1 VRGTGGSG
9 ISKLPDR
16 QIRGFVYLTQPD
28 DVYRAGRT
36 LRSLRAAGIAAEQI
50 GVPACQDIRAIL
62 RDGGPVLFLRA
73 GAWLARHGALELPLP
88 SATGKGLCA
97 LGALRVPRE
106 SEPGTARAAA
116 SCAELFARK
125 SGDFARL
132 TEPHT
137 SPSTSPHLLSSVFLD
152 SIALEALRERGASS
166 LEEILRIALQQL
178 RVVHY
183 APLDVYDD
191 RGLRV
196 LQVITALHRGGAER
210 MTLDLMAELPACN
223 VRARLAI
230 LGRPSREAFAAPAGT
245 LDLAGAASDPEARA
259 AALARLA
266 IAFGADLVH
275 GHLITGGDVR
285 RIAAAGLP
293 VMLTVHNT
301 RPGWPKGLADL
312 EASDAILL
320 AACAQ
325 AVETELRAAKIPVV
339 VRTAWNG
346 IDQYDF
352 QPSPG
357 RLAAGARWRQTWG
370 FGESDFVL
378 AAVAN
383 PRPQKRLPLLPAVLA
398 ALRAKLSPGR
408 EVRLILAGEA
418 LRGNPEAER
427 CVEETRA
434 AVARLGVE
442 AHVRWTGP
450 VANVAEVL
458 AAADALVSASA
469 HEGLSMAQLEA
480 LAMGCPVVAT
490 DVGGAREIAFNN
502 PAFHLLPADASAAQ
516 FAEVLAQ
523 VAAAGQRG
531 AASNSPDREPSRL
544 AGATTAPERPS
555 FPSTST
561 SSSVLRAGTARGPIQ
576 NVTQISGRRSSGVSL
591 LHPTWSRQQMA
602 ARYRWLYPRA
612 IAAAGRRHKGK
623 GIWLITNNF
632 STGGA
637 QSSARR
643 LLVGLNAQGVRVRAT
658 VIEEQPDYPT
668 PGRRALA
675 EADIPILA
683 LPPSGTGDITAA
695 VETLLGTMND
705 DLPQSVLFWNLRPA
719 FKVLLADALLDVPVF
734 DVSPGEM
741 FFESLDSYFA
751 ITHAG
756 LPYRTARD
764 YGARLAGVIVKYQGE
779 AHRAAEVLGAPVQV
793 VPNGVPLPEAA
804 PDDSGRQ
811 NGTVFGTAARI
822 NPRKRL
828 EDLLEAMRLANG
840 RMPAYTLKIAGGV
853 EVGCEE
859 YAARLRALSDGLPV
873 EWVGEVNDLRAF
885 HRQLDAFVMVSEPAG
900 CPNASLEAM
909 SAGLPVIATDM
920 GGVSEQVIDGRTG
933 RLVPGRDP
941 HALAAA
947 MAELAASPGLRQQMG
962 RAGRDLIRDRFSLER
977 MIADYRRICLED
989 GL

>member
-1 VRGTGGSG
+1 MRR
-9 ISKLPDR
+9 PHE
-16 QIRGFVYLTQPD
+16 QIRAFVYLSYPED
-28 DVYRAGRT
+28 AYRAGRT
-36 LRSLRAAGIAAEQI
+36 LRSLRAAGIAAEHI
-50 GVPACQDIRAIL
+50 GVPAGQRIRAIL
-62 RDGGPVLFLRA
+62 RGGGPVLFLRA
-73 GAWLARHGALELPLP
+73 GAWLARQGALELPLP
-88 SATGKGLCA
+88 SATGTGLCA

-106 SEPGTARAAA
+106 SEPATARVAAA
-116 SCAELFARK
+116 WAEVFAK
-125 SGDFARL
+125 TGGDFARL
-132 TEPHT
+132 TDPFT
-137 SPSTSPHLLSSVFLD
+137 SPRPNLHLTSSLFLD
-152 SIALEALRERGASS
+152 AKAVGALARQGAAFIEGILRVS
-166 LEEILRIALQQL
+166 LERL
-178 RVVHY
+178 RVVHFT
-183 APLDVYDD
+183 PLDVYDD
-191 RGLRV
+191 CGLRV

-210 MTLDLMAELPACN
+210 MTLDLMAELSACN

-230 LGRPSREAFAAPAGT
+230 LGRSSREAFTAPAGT
-245 LDLAGAASDPEARA
+245 LDLSGAAGDPEARA
-259 AALARLA
+259 ATLARLA
-266 IAFGADLVH
+266 TAFGADLVH
-275 GHLITGGDVR
+275 GHLISGSDVR

-301 RPGWPKGLADL
+301 RPGWPNGLADL
-312 EASDAILL
+312 EAPDAVLL

-325 AVETELRAAKIPVV
+325 AVEAELRAAKIPVS

-346 IDQYDF
+346 VDQYDF

-383 PRPQKRLPLLPAVLA
+383 PRPQKRLPVLPAVLA
-398 ALRAKLSPGR
+398 ALRSKLGPGR
-408 EVRLILAGEA
+408 EVRLVLVGEA

-434 AVARLGVE
+434 AAARLGVA

-469 HEGLSMAQLEA
+469 HEGLSLAQLEA

-502 PAFHLLPADASAAQ
+502 PAIHLLPADASAAQ

-523 VAAAGQRG
+523 VAAAG
-531 AASNSPDREPSRL
+531 
-544 AGATTAPERPS
+544 
-555 FPSTST
+555 
-561 SSSVLRAGTARGPIQ
+561 
-576 NVTQISGRRSSGVSL
+576 RRSGGGSL
-591 LHPTWSRQQMA
+591 LHPSWFRKQMA

-612 IAAAGRRHKGK
+612 IAAAGRRRKGE
-623 GIWLITNNF
+623 GIWLVTNNF

-643 LLVGLNAQGVRVRAT
+643 LLLGLAAQGVPVRAA
-658 VIEEQPDYPT
+658 VIEEQYSHPT
-668 PGRRALA
+668 PGRRALV
-675 EADIPILA
+675 EAGTRILV
-683 LPPSGTGDITAA
+683 LPPTGSQAITPEVEILLAA
-695 VETLLGTMND
+695 IDE
-705 DLPQSVLFWNLRPA
+705 DLPQAVLFWNLRPA
-719 FKVLLADALLDVPVF
+719 FKVLLADALLDIPVF

-751 ITHAG
+751 KPPAG

-779 AHRAAEVLGAPVQV
+779 AQRAAEVLGAPVHV
-793 VPNGVPLPEAA
+793 VPNGVPLSEAA
-804 PDDSGRQ
+804 PDHAVRG
-811 NGTVFGTAARI
+811 NGIVFGTAARI

-828 EDLLEAMRLANG
+828 EDLLEALRLANG

-859 YAARLRALSDGLPV
+859 YAARLRALSAGLPV
-873 EWVGEVNDLRAF
+873 EWIGEVSDVPAF

-909 SAGLPVIATDM
+909 AAGLPVVATDA
-920 GGVSEQVIDGRTG
+920 GGASEQVIDGATG

-941 HALAAA
+941 QALAAA
-947 MAELAASPGLRQQMG
+947 MVELAVQSELRQQMG
-962 RAGRDLIRDRFSLER
+962 RAGHDLIRDRFSVER
-977 MIADYRRICLED
+977 MIADYRRICLSD

>member
-1 VRGTGGSG
+1 MRA
-9 ISKLPDR
+9 
-16 QIRGFVYLTQPD
+16 FVYLTQPGD
-28 DVYRAGRT
+28 AYRVGRT
-36 LRSLRAAGIAAEQI
+36 LRSLRAAGVAAELI
-50 GVPACQDIRAIL
+50 GEPAGQPIRAIL
-62 RDGGPVLFLRA
+62 GDGGPVLFLRA

-88 SATGKGLCA
+88 SVTGKGLCA

-106 SEPGTARAAA
+106 TEPESARAAA
-116 SCAELFARK
+116 AWAELFARTG
-125 SGDFARL
+125 GDFTRL
-132 TEPHT
+132 ANPHT
-137 SPSTSPHLLSSVFLD
+137 HPSHNPHLLSSIFLD
-152 SIALEALRERGASS
+152 SIAVAALREQATSS
-166 LEEILRIALQQL
+166 LEEILRTALQQL

-230 LGRPSREAFAAPAGT
+230 LGRPSREAFAVPAGT
-245 LDLAGAASDPEARA
+245 LDLSGAAGNPEARA
-259 AALARLA
+259 AALARQA
-266 IAFGADLVH
+266 TAFGADLVH
-275 GHLITGGDVR
+275 GHLIGGSDAR
-285 RIAAAGLP
+285 LISAAGLP

-312 EASDAILL
+312 GAQDAVLL

-325 AVETELRAAKIPVV
+325 AVEAELRAAKIPVA

-346 IDQYDF
+346 IDRCEF

-370 FGESDFVL
+370 FGEGDFVL

-383 PRPQKRLPLLPAVLA
+383 PRPQKRLPPLPAVLA
-398 ALRAKLSPGR
+398 ALRAKLGPGR
-408 EVRLILAGEA
+408 EVRLVLAGEA

-434 AVARLGVE
+434 AAARLGVE
-442 AHVRWTGP
+442 AHMRWTGP

-469 HEGLSMAQLEA
+469 HEGLSLAQLEA

-502 PAFHLLPADASAAQ
+502 PAFHLLPVDASAAQ

-523 VAAAGQRG
+523 VAASGRRG
-531 AASNSPDREPSRL
+531 ATSTSADRKPSRL
-544 AGATTAPERPS
+544 AAATTAPGRSNFPGTPPS
-555 FPSTST
+555 SC
-561 SSSVLRAGTARGPIQ
+561 VLRAGTARGPIQ
-576 NVTQISGRRSSGVSL
+576 SLAQPFGAGSGGGSL
-591 LHPTWSRQQMA
+591 LHPSWSRQQMA

-612 IAAAGRRHKGK
+612 IAAAGRQRKGE
-623 GIWLITNNF
+623 GIWLVINNF

-643 LLVGLNAQGVRVRAT
+643 LLVGLAAQGVRVRAAL
-658 VIEEQPDYPT
+658 IEEQPTHPT
-668 PGRRALA
+668 PGRRALV
-675 EADIPILA
+675 EAGIPILA
-683 LPPSGTGDITAA
+683 LPPSGSGEITPA
-695 VETLLGTMND
+695 VEALLAAID
-705 DLPQSVLFWNLRPA
+705 EDLPQAVLFWNLRPA
-719 FKVLLADALLDVPVF
+719 FKVLLADALLDIPAF

-751 ITHAG
+751 KSHGG

-779 AHRAAEVLGAPVQV
+779 AQRAAEVLGAPVHV
-793 VPNGVPLPEAA
+793 VPNGVLLSETAL
-804 PDDSGRQ
+804 DDSGRR
-811 NGTVFGTAARI
+811 NAMVFGTAARI
-822 NPRKRL
+822 NPRKRI
-828 EDLLEAMRLANG
+828 EDLLEALRLANG
-840 RMPAYTLKIAGGV
+840 RMPPYTLKIAGGV
-853 EVGCEE
+853 EIGCDD
-859 YAARLRALSDGLPV
+859 YAARLRALSAGLPV
-873 EWVGEVNDLRAF
+873 EWVGEVSDLPAF

-909 SAGLPVIATDM
+909 AAGLAVVATDA
-920 GGVSEQVIDGRTG
+920 GGASEQVIDGRTG

-941 HALAAA
+941 QALAAA

-962 RAGRDLIRDRFSLER
+962 GAGRDLIRNRFSVGR
-977 MIADYRRICLED
+977 MIADYRHICLP
-989 GL
+989 GGW